1 MTLANSVLHNIF
13 PLHTKIQNYPSIK
26 YPKCYP
32 ECHNVNKFSLEKA
45 TDVDE

>member
-13 PLHTKIQNYPSIK
+13 PLHTKIQNYPIK

-32 ECHNVNKFSLEKA
+32 ECHNVNKFSLE
-45 TDVDE
+45 TVTYVDE